1 MEKKNRNM
9 DIVKFESL
17 EKKLIQYNNDVV
29 LVDKDVAE
37 LYGVSTKE
45 INQAVSNNLD
55 KFPNSYI
62 LELSKEDKNELVKNF
77 DRFKKLKHST
87 VNPKVFTE
95 KGLYMLATILKGDVA
110 TQTTIKIIETFANI
124 RKLSRNLNSI
134 DEHQTK
140 EEQQALVEESNILL
154 EKVID
159 IEPIVKLQDDEAEVE
174 TKIELNLGFMKV
186 SRVVKTKN
194 FKEVK

>member
-1 MEKKNRNM
+1 ME
-9 DIVKFESL
+9 IIKFESL
-17 EKKLIQYNNDVV
+17 ETKLIQYNDDVV

-45 INQAVSNNLD
+45 INQAVSNNPD

-95 KGLYMLATILKGDVA
+95 KGFYMLATILKGDVA

-140 EEQQALVEESNILL
+140 EEQQALVAESNILL

-159 IEPIVKLQDDEAEVE
+159 IEPIVKLQDDETEVE

>member
-159 IEPIVKLQDDEAEVE
+159 IEPIVKLQDDETEVE